1 MMYLIFAL
9 IILTTLIGFMNNQI
23 NISFTVIIV
32 FLVCLALFLQ
42 KRKKSRTSEVKE
54 TVSSK
59 THSDLELQKNYIDLI
74 EDLIIRINSFN
85 IITLANNAAKTFYS
99 PDIVGKNIIS
109 LIRTPELID
118 KIDNCRFSKKS
129 QLIEFEQNIPI
140 FQFFK
145 VRISNL
151 DEQSLLLVIKNYTE
165 IKKAETLRTDFIANV
180 SHQLKTPLVSI
191 KGFLESLAG
200 PAKDDEKVRYK
211 FIKIMQEE
219 SNKMED
225 LIEDLM
231 SLNRIESQ
239 SHIQPKDKV
248 DIQLIL
254 KNLVESTAKVA
265 EKKDIT
271 IELNMNHNNHYVLG
285 DSIKISEVFQNIL
298 DNSIKYSD
306 KNKKIYIST
315 FVKKEILET
324 ETIVISIKDEG
335 MGIPEEEIHRVTER
349 FYRSQNAIKNKIKG
363 TGLGLSIVK
372 HIINQ
377 HRGDMQIFSKLG
389 EGSEFIIYLLKY

>member
-1 MMYLIFAL
+1 M
-9 IILTTLIGFMNNQI
+9 
-23 NISFTVIIV
+23 
-32 FLVCLALFLQ
+32 
-42 KRKKSRTSEVKE
+42 
-54 TVSSK
+54 
-59 THSDLELQKNYIDLI
+59 H
-74 EDLIIRINSFN
+74 
-85 IITLANNAAKTFYS
+85 
-99 PDIVGKNIIS
+99 
-109 LIRTPELID
+109 
-118 KIDNCRFSKKS
+118 
-129 QLIEFEQNIPI
+129 
-140 FQFFK
+140 
-145 VRISNL
+145 
-151 DEQSLLLVIKNYTE
+151 
-165 IKKAETLRTDFIANV
+165 
-180 SHQLKTPLVSI
+180 
-191 KGFLESLAG
+191 
-200 PAKDDEKVRYK
+200 
-211 FIKIMQEE
+211 
-219 SNKMED
+219 
-225 LIEDLM
+225 
-231 SLNRIESQ
+231 
-239 SHIQPKDKV
+239 
-248 DIQLIL
+248 
-254 KNLVESTAKVA
+254 NLVESTTKVA